1 MQLNI
6 LFSIKSILENT
17 GKPSLANIA
26 KHTQRWLGQ
35 KNFGI
40 NERKFE
46 QKMTMYFIK
55 ETFLLMM

>member
-17 GKPSLANIA
+17 GKPCLGNIA

-35 KNFGI
+35 NNFGI
-40 NERKFE
+40 NERQLG
-46 QKMTMYFIK
+46 QKITM
-55 ETFLLMM
+55 

>member
-17 GKPSLANIA
+17 RKPPLTNIA

-46 QKMTMYFIK
+46 QKITMYFLK
-55 ETFLLMM
+55 ETLPLMT